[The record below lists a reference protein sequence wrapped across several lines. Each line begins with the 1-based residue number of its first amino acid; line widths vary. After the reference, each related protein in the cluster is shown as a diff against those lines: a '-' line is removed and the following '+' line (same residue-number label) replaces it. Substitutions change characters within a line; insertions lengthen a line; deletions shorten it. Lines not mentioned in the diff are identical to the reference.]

1 MKKLRRAI
9 HDYLALRHSLGF
21 KLMAHEAALREFA
34 TFLGKRSAH
43 ITTALA
49 LEWATKHAH
58 HKPYIWAERLS
69 IVRGFAR
76 YWSATDRLTEIPPLD
91 LLPYRPPRA
100 RPYFYSDVEIQ
111 RLLQAAK
118 SLSSHHPLRPW
129 TYYCLFGLLAVTGM
143 RLGEALHLRTEDM
156 DWSEGVLTIRDTKFG
171 KSRLVPLHPSTR
183 KVLAAYAK
191 RRDSLFVELA
201 GAHFFVNRNGNR
213 LDRGEVHRVFYALSR
228 QIGLRA
234 PSARRGPRLHD
245 FPPPFCHPDSTALVS
260 EWRRS
265 QASLTDLIHLSRA
278 RPGDRH
284 LLVPNRHN
292 RTVGSCWKAIRK
304 KMGGARCKMTVTF
317 LAYCSPSLAIVLSP
331 SVR

>member
-21 KLMAHEAALREFA
+21 KLMGHEAALREFV

-76 YWSATDRLTEIPPLD
+76 YWSATDPSTEIPPLD

-100 RPYFYSDVEIQ
+100 RPYFYSDAEIQ
-111 RLLQAAK
+111 RLLQAAM

-129 TYYCLFGLLAVTGM
+129 TYYCLFGLLVVTGM

-201 GAHFFVNRNGNR
+201 GAYFFVNRNGNR

-234 PSARRGPRLHD
+234 PSASRGPRLHD
-245 FPPPFCHPDSTALVS
+245 FRHRFAIQTLLRWYRNGEDPKRRLPILSTYLGHAQVTDTY
-260 EWRRS
+260 WY
-265 QASLTDLIHLSRA
+265 LTGTTELMGAAGKLLEKRWEA
-278 RPGDRH
+278 RDA
-284 LLVPNRHN
+284 
-292 RTVGSCWKAIRK
+292 K
-304 KMGGARCKMTVTF
+304 
-317 LAYCSPSLAIVLSP
+317 
-331 SVR
+331 